1 MDYKDIMKILTNVN
15 ANTDKTSLISALSN
29 GGDMSTLLPFL
40 MKSMQQ
46 NESTQVVS
54 QQSNGKEIQLP
65 SDDELKEAILK
76 FNESQNKD

>member
-46 NESTQVVS
+46 NESAQVVT

>member
-46 NESTQVVS
+46 NESAQVVT

-65 SDDELKEAILK
+65 SDNELKEAILK

>member
-1 MDYKDIMKILTNVN
+1 MDYKDIMKVLTNVN

-46 NESTQVVS
+46 NESTQVVT

>member
-46 NESTQVVS
+46 NESAQVVT

-76 FNESQNKD
+76 FNESQNKG

>member
-46 NESTQVVS
+46 NESAQVIT